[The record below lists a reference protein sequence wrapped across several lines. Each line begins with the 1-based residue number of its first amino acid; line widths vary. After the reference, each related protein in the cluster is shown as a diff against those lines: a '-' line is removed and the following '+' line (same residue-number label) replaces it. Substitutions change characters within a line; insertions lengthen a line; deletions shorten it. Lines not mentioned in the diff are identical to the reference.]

1 MPCDTRPRRKDQTLT
16 QRKEEVRQTVLGLD
30 KLLASRRVRPVV
42 GPQGAITFVGWA
54 KEERNDVSD
63 ACAYRRILST
73 GSALALAEIA
83 QAEALAGRSV
93 NKQALAVGVH
103 SHDSGNTWHG
113 GHK

>member
-1 MPCDTRPRRKDQTLT
+1 MPCDTRPRRRDQTLT

-30 KLLASRRVRPVV
+30 KLLATRRVKAVV
-42 GPQGAITFVGWA
+42 GPQGAITFQGWEA
-54 KEERNDVSD
+54 QVRNDVSD
-63 ACAYRRILST
+63 ACAYRRLLVS

-83 QAEALAGRSV
+83 QAEAIAGRSV

-103 SHDSGNTWHG
+103 SHDGGGTWHG